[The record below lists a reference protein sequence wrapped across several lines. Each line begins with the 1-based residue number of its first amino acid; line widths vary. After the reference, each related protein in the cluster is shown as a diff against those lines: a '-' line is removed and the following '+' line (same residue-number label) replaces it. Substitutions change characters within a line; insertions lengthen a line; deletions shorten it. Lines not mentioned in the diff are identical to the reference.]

1 MTMVMPEAPIPQSRL
16 LLPVAG
22 MTCAACAGRV
32 RRALLKVPGVAAAEV
47 NVASNQAEVVG
58 DAPVAALAEAVA
70 RAGYQV
76 PEARIDLAVGG
87 MTCASC
93 VGRVERALAAVPGV
107 LAVQV
112 NLATGRARLRVL
124 AGTPDAA
131 LGAALA
137 KAGYR
142 LASADHGADA
152 DPDTARETRDLL
164 LAALLTAPFLFGMA
178 GMALGRDWMPGG
190 WWQAALATP
199 VVFGL
204 GARFWRA
211 GFAALRAGSGNM
223 DQLVAIGTGAA
234 WGLSMVLLLRH
245 GGDHAHA
252 LYFEAAAVVVFF
264 VLLGRRLESRARRAT
279 GAAIAALLDLAPRTA
294 RRIEDGAEH
303 DVPAAALMVGDL
315 VVVRPGERIPA
326 DGVVREGRSGVD
338 ESALTGE
345 SRAVEKDPG
354 AAVSTGTIALDG
366 RMVVEVRAVGQET
379 VLARVAAL
387 VAAAQASRA
396 PVQKLVDR
404 VSAVFVPVVMG
415 IAVLTLAGWLLADAG
430 VEQAVITAVSVL
442 VIACPCALGLA
453 TPAAIMA
460 GTGAAARAGILVRD
474 MEAIERAQGV
484 TLVAFD
490 KTGTLTEGRPRLAAL
505 HPAVGVER
513 AEALRLAA
521 ALQAGSEHPLARAV
535 AAAWAQEASEGPRGT
550 ATEADRAMRPAGE
563 VAPCAGQ
570 GIPAV
575 RSAAAMQGDP
585 ARPAQPPP
593 VQDFRALP
601 GRGVEGVFE
610 GRPLALGSPRL
621 LAERGASAG
630 GLAAAA
636 TAEASAG
643 RSLAWLIEDNHALA
657 LLAFEDAPKPGAAAA
672 IAALHAAGLRTA
684 MLSGDLRA
692 AAEGIAARLGI
703 DDVAAEVLPADKAAR
718 VAQWQAQGQRVAMVG
733 DGVNDA
739 PALAQADLGIA
750 MGTGTDVAIAA
761 AGITLLRGDP
771 ALVPAAIEVA
781 RRTQSKIRQNLAWA
795 FGYNVVGLPLA
806 ALGML
811 SPAVAG
817 AAMALSSVSVL
828 ASALW
833 LARWRPREAAR

>member
-1 MTMVMPEAPIPQSRL
+1 MGTAMPEAPLPQTRL
-16 LLPVAG
+16 LLPVSG
-22 MTCAACAGRV
+22 MTCAACAVRV

-47 NVASNQAEVVG
+47 NPASNQAEVTG
-58 DAPVAALAEAVA
+58 QAPLAALAAAVVS
-70 RAGYQV
+70 AGYRV
-76 PEARIDLAVGG
+76 PEAQIDLAVDGI
-87 MTCASC
+87 TCATC
-93 VGRVERALAAVPGV
+93 TGRVERALAAVPGV

-112 NLATGRARLRVL
+112 NLATGRAHLRAL
-124 AGTPDAA
+124 AGTSEAT

-137 KAGYR
+137 RAGYR
-142 LASADHGADA
+142 LSAADHGPTA
-152 DPDTARETRDLL
+152 DPGAARELRDLL
-164 LAALLTAPFLFGMA
+164 LAALLSAPFLLGMA

-234 WGLSMVLLLRH
+234 WGLSMFLLLRH

-264 VLLGRRLESRARRAT
+264 VLLGRWLEARAKRAT

-303 DVPAAALMVGDL
+303 DVPAAALQAGDL

-345 SRAVEKDPG
+345 SLAVEKDPG
-354 AAVSTGTIALDG
+354 ARVSTGTIALDG
-366 RMVVEVRAVGQET
+366 RLVVDVRAVGHET

-404 VSAVFVPVVMG
+404 VSGIFVPVVM
-415 IAVLTLAGWLLADAG
+415 AVALLTLAGWLLAGAE

-474 MEAIERAQGV
+474 MEAIERAQGI

-505 HPAVGVER
+505 HPAAGMAPGQV
-513 AEALRLAA
+513 LRLAA

-535 AAAWAQEASEGPRGT
+535 AAAWAAEAVAGASTGPG
-550 ATEADRAMRPAGE
+550 APAN
-563 VAPCAGQ
+563 
-570 GIPAV
+570 
-575 RSAAAMQGDP
+575 
-585 ARPAQPPP
+585 PPP

-601 GRGVEGVFE
+601 GRGVEGEVD
-610 GRPLALGSPRL
+610 GRRLALGSPRL
-621 LAERGASAG
+621 LAERDAAAG
-630 GLAAAA
+630 PLAAAA
-636 TAEASAG
+636 AGEAAAG
-643 RSLAWLIEDNHALA
+643 RSLAWLIEGQRALA

-684 MLSGDLRA
+684 MVSGDLRE
-692 AAEGIAARLGI
+692 AAEGVAAQLGI

-718 VAQWQAQGQRVAMVG
+718 VAAWQAQGRRVAMVG

-781 RRTQSKIRQNLAWA
+781 RRTHAKIRQNLAWA
-795 FGYNVVGLPLA
+795 FGYNLIGLPLA
-806 ALGML
+806 AAGML
-811 SPAVAG
+811 SPVVAG

-828 ASALW
+828 GSALW
-833 LARWRPREAAR
+833 LARWRPEGASR

>member
-1 MTMVMPEAPIPQSRL
+1 MTVVMPEAPIPQSRL

-112 NLATGRARLRVL
+112 NLATGRARLRML
-124 AGTPDAA
+124 AGTPEAA

-137 KAGYR
+137 RAGYR
-142 LASADHGADA
+142 LAEADRGTDA
-152 DPDTARETRDLL
+152 DPGAAREARDLL
-164 LAALLTAPFLFGMA
+164 LAALLTAPFLIGMV

-190 WWQAALATP
+190 WWQAVLATP

-204 GARFWRA
+204 GARFWWA

-245 GGDHAHA
+245 GGEHAHA

-264 VLLGRRLESRARRAT
+264 VLVGRRLEARARRAT

-366 RMVVEVRAVGQET
+366 RLVIEVRAVGNET

-387 VAAAQASRA
+387 VSAAQASRA

-415 IAVLTLAGWLLADAG
+415 IAVLTLAGWLLAGAG
-430 VEQAVITAVSVL
+430 VEQALITAVSVL

-505 HPAVGVER
+505 HPAAGVEPD
-513 AEALRLAA
+513 EALRLAA

-535 AAAWAQEASEGPRGT
+535 AAAWSGAAQDGAAAAAAALPPAG
-550 ATEADRAMRPAGE
+550 AAVHEADRAPGGAGR
-563 VAPCAGQ
+563 AG
-570 GIPAV
+570 
-575 RSAAAMQGDP
+575 
-585 ARPAQPPP
+585 PPP

-601 GRGVEGVFE
+601 GRGVEGVVE
-610 GRPLALGSPRL
+610 GRRLTLGSPRL
-621 LAERGASAG
+621 LAERGACAG

-643 RSLAWLIEDNHALA
+643 RSLAWLIEGDHALA

-684 MLSGDLRA
+684 MLSGDLRE
-692 AAEGIAARLGI
+692 AAEGVAARLGI

-781 RRTQSKIRQNLAWA
+781 RRTRSKIGQNLAWA